1 MKGINLMDA
10 FSDFKELKNIDKETM
25 AGILDD
31 IFRSM
36 IIKRWGADDGFD
48 IVINSERGDLEIIR
62 TRKVVPD
69 GELDD
74 EIAEIELSQARKVVD
89 DLDLDEEL
97 IEEIKIEDFGRR
109 NILAMP
115 IPQFS
120 TLRGDIDPKLE
131 AIIQRSLERDREQRY
146 QSGYEMLTALEL
158 YLYSDGYGPTNEKLG
173 VYLMDLFGIKA
184 PIIPLLSRPA
194 S

>member
-1 MKGINLMDA
+1 
-10 FSDFKELKNIDKETM
+10 
-25 AGILDD
+25 
-31 IFRSM
+31 
-36 IIKRWGADDGFD
+36 
-48 IVINSERGDLEIIR
+48 
-62 TRKVVPD
+62 
-69 GELDD
+69 
-74 EIAEIELSQARKVVD
+74 
-89 DLDLDEEL
+89 
-97 IEEIKIEDFGRR
+97 
-109 NILAMP
+109 MP